1 MKRNNKNIFGLFVFW
16 KAETKQEQL
25 KRKKTIIDMQMQ
37 IVAGICQHWTA
48 VKDWFFRKSKV
59 AQIEKCPPNES

>member
-1 MKRNNKNIFGLFVFW
+1 MKRNNRNIFGLFVFW

-25 KRKKTIIDMQMQ
+25 KRKKTIIDMQMR

-48 VKDWFFRKSKV
+48 SKDRFFGKSKV
-59 AQIEKCPPNES
+59 AQIEKSPTNES